1 MALRG
6 SLLRIWGA
14 GSGGF
19 NLRLRPG
26 LTLVDEFLGVEEH
39 ERGSGGGVW
48 QLGVGLVGGEERVGG
63 KLLISAGGSAVVAE
77 TASAGGERGGSVFR
91 PQVEADV
98 LDSEVAVGFELVFEG
113 FRAVHAAVRQAR
125 AEVRGLVFF
134 HDQFNA

>member
-39 ERGSGGGVW
+39 ERSGGVW

-63 KLLISAGGSAVVAE
+63 ELLISAGGSAVVAE

-98 LDSEVAVGFELVFEG
+98 LDSEVAVRFELVFEG
-113 FRAVHAAVRQAR
+113 LRAVHAAVGQAR

-134 HDQFNA
+134 HGQFKF